1 MASGYKSSIVF
12 VTDNGIKSAEHFRD
26 VSTLEDESQ
35 NYTQCEVSK
44 LSAEGAVWIV
54 YSESNF
60 GRAGSGAGT
69 SAIVY
74 PSASGLLKPGFRI
87 KSAQAFDITQPCMC
101 LFEHSKYRGN
111 KLATQSG
118 VEDVRQQ
125 FPPGQVGG
133 MSSSITT
140 SGLWE
145 LWTRPAYN
153 GARQEVDATQKTVE
167 NSLFE
172 ALNDQAQSVKLLRAS

>member
-12 VTDNGIKSAEHFRD
+12 VTDDGIKSAEHFRD

-60 GRAGSGAGT
+60 GRAGSGAGS

-74 PSASGLLKPGFRI
+74 PSAYGLTKPGFRI

-101 LFEHSKYRGN
+101 LFEHSNYRGN

-118 VEDVRQQ
+118 VEDIRQQ

-153 GARQEVDATQKTVE
+153 GARQEVDATQSTVE
-167 NSLFE
+167 NPLFE
-172 ALNDQAQSVKLLRAS
+172 PLNDQAQSVKLLRAS